1 MFKNFTNQYQLSKT
15 LRFELKPIGKTLNN
29 INSKM
34 LLEQD
39 EKRASEYKVVKK
51 IIDEYHKDFMNE
63 AMDGFLFDNDD
74 INSYERLFYIKDKS
88 DEDKKAI
95 ESVQQKMRKKIAE
108 KFQKHPL
115 YKNLFAKELI
125 KQDLLSWLDKK
136 DNKFVTK
143 IREITSDN
151 TLMIDNMKTIVSNFS
166 NFTTYFSGFHENRK
180 NIYKADEK
188 HTAVAY
194 RVVHE
199 NLPIYLTNKRAFEK
213 LNEKYPKLVSDAK
226 NTVEHHLLGAVVED
240 MFTNDYFNHTASQ
253 THIDLYNTMI
263 GGTVLDDGT
272 KVQGLNEK
280 INLYRQQNGLTKKDI
295 PNLKPLYKQILSD
308 RELTSWLPE
317 SFESDN
323 ELLNAINDFY
333 NNEIV
338 NFNCCDGVINILDK
352 LKEHFADTLLFDKER
367 IYIRND
373 LSMTNISKDIFG
385 DWSVIKG
392 AIEEKYKLDNPR
404 EVKAKDGLEKI
415 EKKIEKTKYFSIAHI
430 EEALRSYLRDKD
442 ELRAKMSS
450 DVIFDYFNNWDK
462 TTVEHTV
469 SNNIFDRIID
479 SFIAIKPLLSSEYSL
494 DKKLSNDQDSK
505 SKIKNFMDAITNLQ
519 RFVKPLHAKIDSEL
533 DIAFYANFDTY
544 FEQLSLGVKLYDM
557 VRNYL
562 TKKPFSTDK
571 FKLNFESGYLL
582 NGWSQDYDTR
592 AGLLFEKDGN
602 YYLGVNVKKLTEDE
616 KQYLLDNPNENLSK
630 RVILDFQKPDNKN
643 IPRLFIRSK
652 GDNFAPA
659 VTIYNLPIQSVIEI
673 YDNGKFKTEY
683 RKKNPKDYLD
693 SLHKLIDYFKQ
704 GFLQHESYKHY
715 KFGWKNTKDYLDIAQ
730 FYKDVETSCYE
741 VKYEEVNWDRLM
753 NYVESGKLYLFQ
765 IYNKDFSPY
774 SKGTPNMHTLYWKML
789 FDKDNLSNVVYK
801 LNGQAEI
808 FFRKKSITN
817 NIVTHDANEPINNKN
832 SDNPKKSSTFDYDI
846 IKDKRYTVDKF
857 GFHVPIT
864 MNFKANGNDNINQQ
878 VNQAIKESNDIKVI
892 GIDRGERH
900 LLYLSL
906 IDSSGK
912 IIEQYSLNEIVNE
925 HNCTTYKTN
934 YHKLLDAKEKERG
947 DARVNWGV
955 VENIKELKE
964 GYMSQVIHKV
974 ATLMVKHNAIVVL
987 EDLNFGFK
995 QGRFKVEKQVY
1006 QKFEKAL
1013 IDKLNYFVDKKKD
1026 VNKLGGVLNALQL
1039 TSKFIS
1045 FEKIGKQSGF
1055 LYYVPAWNTSKIDPI
1070 TGFVNLFDTRYTSVE
1085 KAKEFFGKF
1094 ESIKYNISKNYFE
1107 FKLTNYTA
1115 FNPKADG
1122 TRQNWTVCSYGERIL
1137 TFRNKDKNSQ
1147 WDNKEVK
1154 PTDGFKKLFDDNEIV
1169 YMNGQ
1174 NIKDFIL
1181 VKDEKAFFEV
1191 LLGCFKLTLQMRNS
1205 VTNSDID
1212 YLISPVCD
1220 KNGIFYDSRAVED
1233 SLPKDADAN
1242 GAYNIARKGLWV
1254 IEQIKKVDD
1263 LRKIKL
1269 AISNK
1274 EWLSYVQTNDNY
1286 K

>member
-1 MFKNFTNQYQLSKT
+1 MFEKFTNQYQLSKT
-15 LRFELKPIGKTLNN
+15 LRFELKPIGETLNHVN
-29 INSKM
+29 LKM

-39 EKRASEYKVVKK
+39 EIRALEYKIIKK

-63 AMDGFLFDNDD
+63 AMDGFCFDSDD
-74 INSYERLFYIKDKS
+74 IDSYERLFYIKDKS

-95 ESVQQKMRKKIAE
+95 ELVQQKMRNSIADR
-108 KFQKHPL
+108 FQKHPS

-125 KQDLLSWLDKK
+125 KQDLLPWLDKK
-136 DNKFVTK
+136 DEEDKNFETK
-143 IREITSDN
+143 IREITDDN
-151 TLMIDNMKTIVSNFS
+151 ALTIDNLKTIVSNFS

-188 HTAVAY
+188 HTAVSY

-213 LNEKYPKLVSDAK
+213 LNVKYPNLVVDAT
-226 NTVEHHLLGAVVED
+226 NTVEPYLLGAVAED
-240 MFTNDYFNHTASQ
+240 MFKNDYFSHTASQ
-253 THIDLYNTMI
+253 AHIDLYNTMI

-308 RELTSWLPE
+308 REITSWLPE

-338 NFNCCDGVINILDK
+338 NFNCYDGVINILDK
-352 LKEHFADTLLFDKER
+352 LKDHFLDTLLFDKEK

-373 LSMTNISKDIFG
+373 LSLTNISKDIFG

-404 EVKAKDGLEKI
+404 EVKAKDGLDKI
-415 EKKIEKTKYFSIAHI
+415 EKKIEKIKYFSIAYM
-430 EEALRSYLRDKD
+430 EEALQSYLSDKD

-450 DVIFDYFNNWDK
+450 DVMFNYFNNWDK
-462 TTVEHTV
+462 KIAD
-469 SNNIFDRIID
+469 NIFNKISD
-479 SFIAIKPLLSSEYSL
+479 SFIAIRQLLTSEYSL
-494 DKKLSNDQDSK
+494 DKKLANDQDSK
-505 SKIKNFMDAITNLQ
+505 DLIKNFMDAIINLQ
-519 RFVKPLHAKIDSEL
+519 RFIKPLHAKIDSEL

-544 FEQLSLGVKLYDM
+544 FERLSFGVKLYDM

-562 TKKPFSTDK
+562 TKKPFNANK
-571 FKLNFESGYLL
+571 FKLNFENSTLL
-582 NGWSQDYDTR
+582 DGWDVNKEADNTSVILRKNG
-592 AGLLFEKDGN
+592 L
-602 YYLGVNVKKLTEDE
+602 YYLGIMDKKHNKIFKNVNSEINLEYYEKIEYKL
-616 KQYLLDNPNENLSK
+616 LPGA
-630 RVILDFQKPDNKN
+630 NKMLPKVFFAKSR
-643 IPRLFIRSK
+643 IA
-652 GDNFAPA
+652 DFAPSEELLENYKNE
-659 VTIYNLPIQSVIEI
+659 THKK
-673 YDNGKFKTEY
+673 GKSFNINHCHQLIDFFKTSIAKHEDWKHFGFKFSPTASYEDLSGFY
-683 RKKNPKDYLD
+683 REVE
-693 SLHKLIDYFKQ
+693 HQ
-704 GFLQHESYKHY
+704 GYKISYK
-715 KFGWKNTKDYLDIAQ
+715 KIDIS
-730 FYKDVETSCYE
+730 YINSLVE
-741 VKYEEVNWDRLM
+741 L
-753 NYVESGKLYLFQ
+753 GKLYLFQ
-765 IYNKDFSPY
+765 IYNKDFSLY

-789 FDKDNLSNVVYK
+789 FDEDNLSNVIYK

-817 NIVTHDANEPINNKN
+817 DIIVHNANEPIDNKN
-832 SDNPKKSSTFDYDI
+832 SDNPKKLSIFDYDI

-878 VNQAIKESNDIKVI
+878 ANQVIKESNDIKVI

-906 IDSSGK
+906 IDSRGK

-925 HNCTTYKTN
+925 HNGATYKTN

-974 ATLMVKHNAIVVL
+974 ATLMVEHNAIVIL
-987 EDLNFGFK
+987 EDLNSGFK
-995 QGRFKVEKQVY
+995 RGRFKVEKQVY

-1045 FEKIGKQSGF
+1045 FEKIRKQSGF
-1055 LYYVPAWNTSKIDPI
+1055 LYYVPAWNTSKIDPV
-1070 TGFVNLFDTRYTSVE
+1070 TGFVNMFDTRYTSVE

-1094 ESIKYNISKNYFE
+1094 ESIIYDASKEYFE

-1115 FNPKADG
+1115 FNPKADC
-1122 TRQNWTVCSYGERIL
+1122 TRQNWTICSYGDRIL

-1154 PTDGFKKLFDDNEIV
+1154 PTDDFKKLFDDNEIV

-1174 NIKDFIL
+1174 NIKDFIST
-1181 VKDEKAFFEV
+1181 KDEKAFFKP
-1191 LLGCFKLTLQMRNS
+1191 LLDCFKLTLQMRNS
-1205 VTNSDID
+1205 KTNSDID

-1220 KNGIFYDSRAVED
+1220 KNGIFYDSRMAD
-1233 SLPKDADAN
+1233 DTLPKDADAN

-1254 IEQIKKVDD
+1254 IEQIKKSDD
-1263 LRKIKL
+1263 IKKIKL

-1274 EWLSYVQTNDNY
+1274 EWLNYVQTNDNA